1 MTFART
7 PFCRLLLTALLW
19 ASAPI
24 CGSAGAAAGEDRG
37 GEATPASVMAGG
49 GFADARPA
57 KVERL
62 LRSRARSPSPADG
75 QGRAWLARPLGSQLR
90 VQASGNGR
98 WSVVYEAGETE
109 IAVGG
114 SIRLLIPAFL
124 GWTPPQLTDPGAPG
138 YVTVAA
144 LAPGVGL
151 RVDQPEPHV
160 IRLGIEDRKL
170 RHGERIRFVY
180 GAGPALARADSSS
193 ERDSRFWVSVDGDG
207 DGTGRI
213 LQDSPAIDI
222 EPGPPRRLHVVWP
235 TTAQPDEAVQ
245 LHVSVLD
252 AKGNAGIP
260 WSGEVALTGLPGS
273 VNGPRVIAFTAA
285 HRGTRSADLRVS
297 EPGIYRVVATG
308 VGSLVGESNPLVVAA
323 AGDRVL
329 WADLHGH
336 SNLSDGTGLPEDFFR
351 YARDVAGLDAAALTD
366 HDHHGAPRYLD
377 ENEDVWASIRSA
389 VRGAHAPGRF
399 VSLLGYEWTSWLH
412 GHRQVLY
419 FGDDGRVKSA
429 LDPRHDAPPKL
440 WAALRGD
447 TALTIAHHPAGGPM
461 ATNWAI
467 APDAALEPVVE
478 VASVHGSSEAPET
491 PGPLVRTVEGS
502 FVRDALDRGYRLGF
516 VGSSDSHDGHPGCV
530 QEPGRRSC
538 GLAAILSRTATR
550 EAILEALR
558 ARRTYATS
566 GPRILLRVALDGEP
580 MGSAVGAAPSRTL
593 AVEIVAPA
601 PLARIDVVRSGR
613 IVEVVAGDSRT
624 AMAFERELADLV
636 AGEYVYVRAVQKDDG
651 AAWSSPFFVDPPAP
665 TR

>member
-1 MTFART
+1 MTLART
-7 PFCRLLLTALLW
+7 PFRRLLLIALAVGGGPVACSGQDRASQATQ
-19 ASAPI
+19 ASAV
-24 CGSAGAAAGEDRG
+24 SGAAF
-37 GEATPASVMAGG
+37 S
-49 GFADARPA
+49 DARTA
-57 KVERL
+57 RVERL
-62 LRSRARSPSPADG
+62 VRERARSPGRADG
-75 QGRAWLARPLGSQLR
+75 QGRAWLGRRLGTRPR
-90 VQASGNGR
+90 VQASQEGR
-98 WSVVYEAGETE
+98 WSIVYEAGETG

-114 SIRLLIPAFL
+114 SIRLLIPPFL
-124 GWTPPQLTDPGAPG
+124 GWTPPQLTDPQALG

-144 LAPGVGL
+144 RAPGVGL
-151 RVDQPEPHV
+151 RVDQPEPLV
-160 IRLGIEDRKL
+160 IRVGIADREL

-180 GAGPALARADSSS
+180 GAGPARARADSSA
-193 ERDSRFWVSVDGDG
+193 ERDSRFWISVDGDG
-207 DGTGRI
+207 DGIGDV
-213 LQDSPAIDI
+213 LPDSPAIDI

-235 TTAQPDEAVQ
+235 TTARPGEVVQ

-252 AKGNAGIP
+252 ANGNAGIP
-260 WSGEVALTGLPGS
+260 WSGEVALAGLPSS
-273 VNGPRVIAFTAA
+273 VEGARAIAFTAA
-285 HRGTRSADLRVS
+285 HRGTRSAELRVS
-297 EPGIYRVVATG
+297 ESGIYRVVATAADG
-308 VGSLVGESNPLVVAA
+308 LAGESNPLVIA
-323 AGDRVL
+323 AGGERVL

-336 SNLSDGTGLPEDFFR
+336 SNVSDGTGLPEDFFR

-377 ENEDVWASIRSA
+377 ENEDVWESIRTA
-389 VRGAHAPGRF
+389 VRRSRAPGRF
-399 VSLLGYEWTSWLH
+399 VSILGYEWTSWLH
-412 GHRQVLY
+412 GHRHVLY
-419 FGDDGRVKSA
+419 FGDDGPVRSA

-467 APDAALEPVVE
+467 APDPALEPLVE
-478 VASVHGSSEAPET
+478 VASRHGSSEALET
-491 PGPLVRTVEGS
+491 PGPVKRTIEGS

-550 EAILEALR
+550 EAILGALR

-580 MGSAVGAAPSRTL
+580 MGSAVAAAPSRTL
-593 AVEIVAPA
+593 AVQVVAPVS
-601 PLARIDVVRSGR
+601 LARVDVLRSGR
-613 IVEVVAGDSRT
+613 IAEVVAGNSRT
-624 AMAFERELADLV
+624 AIAFERELTDLV
-636 AGEYVYVRAVQKDDG
+636 AGEYVYVRAVQEDDG

>member
-1 MTFART
+1 MARD
-7 PFCRLLLTALLW
+7 PL
-19 ASAPI
+19 
-24 CGSAGAAAGEDRG
+24 AGEDG
-37 GEATPASVMAGG
+37 AAEATPASVVAGG
-49 GFADARPA
+49 GVVDARPA
-57 KVERL
+57 RVERL

-75 QGRAWLARPLGSQLR
+75 QGQAWLGRRLGTRLR
-90 VQASGNGR
+90 VQASQKGR
-98 WSVVYEAGETE
+98 WSIVYEAGETG

-114 SIRLLIPAFL
+114 SIRLRIPPFL
-124 GWTPPQLTDPGAPG
+124 GWTPPQLTDPQAPG

-144 LAPGVGL
+144 RAPGVGL
-151 RVDQPEPHV
+151 RIGQPEP
-160 IRLGIEDRKL
+160 LGIRVGIADREL
-170 RHGERIRFVY
+170 RHGERIRIRY
-180 GAGPALARADSSS
+180 GAGPARARADSSA
-193 ERDSRFWVSVDGDG
+193 ERDSRFWIYVDGDG
-207 DGTGRI
+207 DGTDRF
-213 LQDSPAIDI
+213 LPDSPAIDI

-235 TTAQPDEAVQ
+235 TTARPGDVVF
-245 LHVSVLD
+245 LRVSVLD
-252 AKGNAGIP
+252 ANGNAGIP
-260 WSGEVALTGLPGS
+260 WSGEVALADLPGS
-273 VNGPRVIAFTAA
+273 VDGPRAIAFTAE
-285 HRGTRSADLRVS
+285 HRGTRSAELRVS

-308 VGSLVGESNPLVVAA
+308 AGGLDGKSNPLVVAA
-323 AGDRVL
+323 AGERVL

-377 ENEDVWASIRSA
+377 ENEDVWESIRTA
-389 VRGAHAPGRF
+389 VRRSRAPGRF

-412 GHRQVLY
+412 GHRHVLY
-419 FGDDGRVKSA
+419 FGDDGPVRSA

-447 TALTIAHHPAGGPM
+447 TALTIAHHPAGGSM

-467 APDAALEPVVE
+467 APDPALEPLVE
-478 VASVHGSSEAPET
+478 IASLHGSSEALET
-491 PGPLVRTVEGS
+491 PGPVKRTVEGS

-580 MGSAVGAAPSRTL
+580 MGSAVGAALSRTL
-593 AVEIVAPA
+593 AVEVVAPV
-601 PLARIDVVRSGR
+601 PLARFDVVRSGR
-613 IVEVVAGDSRT
+613 IVENVAGDSRT
-624 AMAFERELADLV
+624 AIAFERELADLV
-636 AGEYVYVRAVQKDDG
+636 AGEYVYVRAVQEDDG

-665 TR
+665 TRQTTRSTLQR